1 MLFFELGSAY
11 LPFEGICLVDTF
23 EIAEDQQTSH
33 LDILFSKENTARVKK
48 QKEAPIF
55 VVIGN
60 PPYNAG
66 QLNENDNNKNRKYP
80 VMDKR
85 VADTYSR
92 DSKASNK
99 NALSDVY
106 VKAFRFAADRIKC
119 TGEGIVAFVSNN
131 SFIDDYPFDGM
142 RRSLKEEFDSIYIID
157 LGGNVR
163 KNPKLSGTTHNIFG
177 IQVGVSI
184 NILVKRRSK
193 ETTGDCQIFYC
204 RLDEYWKKEQKFQ
217 FLDDTQNFQAINW
230 QEIRPD
236 KNDLW
241 LTSEMDK
248 DFEYLMQIGSKE
260 VKAGFGNNVIF
271 ETFSNGVQ
279 TNRDTWAYN
288 FSAHQLEINIK
299 RFINTYNAEIDRWNK
314 REKSDTNIDSFVI
327 SEEKLIKWCSKLK
340 ELLQRNERA
349 KWDIRKVR
357 KSLYRPFC
365 LQYLFFDNA
374 LNHRQGQF
382 PVILPAVKNE
392 NENLIICITNHTQ
405 IPFLLQMSKYIPSQD
420 VGGRAGQCFPFY
432 TYSESGTNRR
442 ENITDWSLAEFRS
455 HYSDNKITKW
465 DIFYYIYAIL
475 HHPLY
480 RSKYAANLR
489 RSLPRIPYAP
499 DFRGFA
505 NAGKRLADLHVNYE
519 EQKEYKLEFIENPKS
534 RLDWRVEKMRLSKD
548 KTQVVYNDFLTLAG
562 IPAEAFEYRLG
573 NRSALDWIIDQYQVS
588 TDKRSGIVNDPNNPD
603 DPEYIVKLIGKVIR
617 VSLETVKIVKGLPE
631 LEE

>member
-1 MLFFELGSAY
+1 
-11 LPFEGICLVDTF
+11 
-23 EIAEDQQTSH
+23 
-33 LDILFSKENTARVKK
+33 
-48 QKEAPIF
+48 
-55 VVIGN
+55 
-60 PPYNAG
+60 
-66 QLNENDNNKNRKYP
+66 
-80 VMDKR
+80 
-85 VADTYSR
+85 
-92 DSKASNK
+92 
-99 NALSDVY
+99 
-106 VKAFRFAADRIKC
+106 
-119 TGEGIVAFVSNN
+119 
-131 SFIDDYPFDGM
+131 
-142 RRSLKEEFDSIYIID
+142 
-157 LGGNVR
+157 
-163 KNPKLSGTTHNIFG
+163 
-177 IQVGVSI
+177 
-184 NILVKRRSK
+184 
-193 ETTGDCQIFYC
+193 
-204 RLDEYWKKEQKFQ
+204 
-217 FLDDTQNFQAINW
+217 
-230 QEIRPD
+230 
-236 KNDLW
+236 
-241 LTSEMDK
+241 
-248 DFEYLMQIGSKE
+248 
-260 VKAGFGNNVIF
+260 
-271 ETFSNGVQ
+271 
-279 TNRDTWAYN
+279 
-288 FSAHQLEINIK
+288 
-299 RFINTYNAEIDRWNK
+299 
-314 REKSDTNIDSFVI
+314 
-327 SEEKLIKWCSKLK
+327 
-340 ELLQRNERA
+340 
-349 KWDIRKVR
+349 
-357 KSLYRPFC
+357 
-365 LQYLFFDNA
+365 
-374 LNHRQGQF
+374 
-382 PVILPAVKNE
+382 
-392 NENLIICITNHTQ
+392 
-405 IPFLLQMSKYIPSQD
+405 MSKYIPSQD